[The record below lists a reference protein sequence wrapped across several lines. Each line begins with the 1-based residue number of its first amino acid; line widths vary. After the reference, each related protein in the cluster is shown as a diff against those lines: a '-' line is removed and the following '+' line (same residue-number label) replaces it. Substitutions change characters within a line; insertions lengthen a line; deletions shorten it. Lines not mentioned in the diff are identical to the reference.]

1 MLQLP
6 IYVYLTFAAT
16 VVLALS
22 LFYKATRQS
31 TAFMVILLAWIG
43 VQSLLA
49 LSGFYINP
57 ATLTTRFPL
66 LVVPPLLF
74 LLSRF
79 LTRQGRAFLD
89 ELDLP
94 TLTLFHV
101 IRIPVELVLF
111 WLFVG
116 HYVPQ
121 AMTFH
126 GRNFDVFS
134 GLSAPVIYYFSFVRK
149 TLGPPVIM
157 AWNLVCLALL
167 LHVVSTALLSLPARY
182 VRFGFEQPNLALGYF
197 PFVLLPSVLVP
208 LVLLSTAAAVRQL
221 LRKRR
226 VLG

>member
-16 VVLALS
+16 VLLAIGF
-22 LFYKATRQS
+22 FYQATKQS
-31 TAFMVILLAWIG
+31 TPFMVVLLIWIG

-49 LSGFYINP
+49 LTGFYTNP
-57 ATLTTRFPL
+57 PTLTIRFPL
-66 LVVPPLLF
+66 LIGPPLLF
-74 LLSRF
+74 LLSGF
-79 LTRQGRAFLD
+79 LTKKGRAFLD

-116 HYVPQ
+116 QHVPE

-126 GRNFDVFS
+126 GRNVDIFS
-134 GLSAPVIYYFSFVRK
+134 GLSAPIVYYFGFVK
-149 TLGPPVIM
+149 KLLSPQAIVV
-157 AWNLVCLALL
+157 WNLVCLALL
-167 LHVVSTALLSLPARY
+167 LNVVSTALLSLPARY
-182 VRFGFEQPNLALGYF
+182 IRFGFEQPNLALGYF

-208 LVLLSTAAAVRQL
+208 LVLLATSAAVRQL
-221 LRKRR
+221 LKKRG
-226 VLG
+226 VSF

>member
-16 VVLALS
+16 VLLAIG
-22 LFYKATRQS
+22 LFYKATKQS
-31 TAFMVILLAWIG
+31 TPFMLILLAWIG

-49 LSGFYINP
+49 LTGFYTNP
-57 ATLTTRFPL
+57 ATLTIRFPL
-66 LVVPPLLF
+66 LIVPPLLF

-79 LTRQGRAFLD
+79 LTKKGRAFLD

-94 TLTLFHV
+94 TLTLFHI

-116 HYVPQ
+116 QHVPE

-126 GRNFDVFS
+126 GRNFDIFS
-134 GLSAPVIYYFSFVRK
+134 GLSAPVIYYFSFVK
-149 TLGPPVIM
+149 KALSPQVIII
-157 AWNLVCLALL
+157 WNLVCLALL
-167 LHVVSTALLSLPARY
+167 LNVVSAALLSLPARY
-182 VRFGFEQPNLALGYF
+182 IRFGFEQPNLALGYF

-221 LRKRR
+221 LKKRR
-226 VLG
+226 VSF